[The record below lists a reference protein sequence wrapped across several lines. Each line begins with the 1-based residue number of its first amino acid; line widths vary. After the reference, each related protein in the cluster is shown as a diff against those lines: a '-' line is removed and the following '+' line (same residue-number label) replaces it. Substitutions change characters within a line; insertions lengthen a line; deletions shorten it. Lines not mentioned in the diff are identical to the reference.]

1 MGGQTE
7 KFCKR
12 LIWKSLKAERF
23 PLDSIQSE
31 KPIKVLERWIDVIRT
46 PFSEGLV
53 LEEERER
60 GRYTVWRLLL

>member
-31 KPIKVLERWIDVIRT
+31 KPIKGFRAVD
-46 PFSEGLV
+46 
-53 LEEERER
+53 
-60 GRYTVWRLLL
+60 